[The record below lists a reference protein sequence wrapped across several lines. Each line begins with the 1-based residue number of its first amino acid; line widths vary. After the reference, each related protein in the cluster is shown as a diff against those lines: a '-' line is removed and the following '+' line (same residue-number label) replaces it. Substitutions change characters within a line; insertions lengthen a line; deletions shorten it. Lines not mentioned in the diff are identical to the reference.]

1 MVYFYQMSE
10 TEGIKMN
17 PKFGIYGSPI
27 SNADKNHFVKDGLK
41 GDAHGGIASH
51 PDVLKLFK
59 LPH

>member
-1 MVYFYQMSE
+1 
-10 TEGIKMN
+10 MN